1 MSIPYYVVKK
11 GITPGIYRTWN
22 DCQEQIK
29 GYPDAVY
36 KKFDNMQEA
45 YKFQSFGDINDSH
58 PQIKKEKEGFKE
70 KLKNKQKQQIAT
82 IEQFLVKNN
91 IDDDIVELDKKTDI
105 VDTKKN
111 NYIFCD
117 GSAIHSNYKSIRC
130 GYGVFIIKSYNEIS
144 YHSNELI
151 STGTNNLAELNAIL
165 YGINII
171 ETLKINLTENVIFV
185 TDSKYA
191 INCILVW
198 SDNWKTNNWMTS
210 KKTPVENSDL
220 IKKIIQKYE
229 ELIEKGYNIEFKHI
243 NSHQTKPSDI
253 NSTEYLLWYGNEM
266 ADQLARIGKIEKN
279 YSNPFNFTL

>member
-11 GITPGIYRTWN
+11 GIVPGIYRTWN
-22 DCQEQIK
+22 DCQEQVK
-29 GYPDAVY
+29 GYPGAVY

-45 YKFQSFGDINDSH
+45 YNFQSFGDINDSH

-70 KLKNKQKQQIAT
+70 KLKNKQKLLNKMT
-82 IEQFLVKNN
+82 EQTN
-91 IDDDIVELDKKTDI
+91 
-105 VDTKKN
+105 TKKN

-117 GSAIHSNYKSIRC
+117 GSAIHNNYKSIRC
-130 GYGVFIIKSYNEIS
+130 GYGIFIIKSNNEIC
-144 YHSNELI
+144 YHSNELV
-151 STGTNNLAELNAIL
+151 SSGTNNLAELNAIL
-165 YGINII
+165 YGLNMI
-171 ETLKINLTENVIFV
+171 ETLKLDLTENVIFV
-185 TDSKYA
+185 TDSKYS

-198 SDNWKTNNWMTS
+198 SDNWKTNNWLTS

-229 ELIEKGYNIEFKHI
+229 ELIEKDYNIEFKHI

-253 NSTEYLLWYGNEM
+253 NSEEYLLWYGNEM

-279 YSNPFNFTL
+279 YNNPFNFTL

>member
-11 GITPGIYRTWN
+11 GIVPGIYRTWN
-22 DCQEQIK
+22 DCQEQVK
-29 GYPDAVY
+29 GYPGAVY

-45 YKFQSFGDINDSH
+45 YNFQSFGDINDSH

-70 KLKNKQKQQIAT
+70 KLKNKQKMT
-82 IEQFLVKNN
+82 EQTNTEQTNTKQTNTEQTN
-91 IDDDIVELDKKTDI
+91 TEQTNTKTKKT
-105 VDTKKN
+105 

-130 GYGVFIIKSYNEIS
+130 GYGVFIIKSNNEIC
-144 YHSNELI
+144 YHSNELV
-151 STGTNNLAELNAIL
+151 SSGTNNLAELNAIL
-165 YGINII
+165 YGLNMI
-171 ETLKINLTENVIFV
+171 ETLKLDLSENVIFV
-185 TDSKYA
+185 TDSKYS

-198 SDNWKTNNWMTS
+198 SDNWKTNNWLTS

-253 NSTEYLLWYGNEM
+253 NSEEYILWYGNEM
-266 ADQLARIGKIEKN
+266 ADQLARIGKIEKMI
-279 YSNPFNFTL
+279 SNPFNFTL